1 MSASGSPLFSGEKWT
16 HPERFLIVLINNFY
30 ASFKGVRVTAK
41 RFPYIAIAAVSA
53 LSINSAIALPIDW
66 TGVFG
71 VDTHLLNNVTRT
83 KDTIPAKFDGN
94 GKRNAEFG
102 TQGITGDA
110 GATFQT
116 YIFKLNP
123 TMIVNDG
130 VTLKGEFS
138 SGYLRGGFAG
148 DNATNGQNGTGGS
161 YFFTSPAQRSGLNVN
176 QMYMELYAD
185 TALIRIGRMS
195 RHYGLG
201 IVWDN
206 GNDAWDRFF
215 TMYDGI
221 DAKMKIGNFSVTPYY
236 AKISSYQN
244 DSTAARPAGAR
255 PSGGWD
261 VRETGIT
268 AEYDNKARDL
278 VVSVLYAKRF
288 SEAKNSIYNNG
299 VNDPS
304 STTPVSTS
312 GLRAIGK
319 TEVTVIEPY
328 VSKRWNKFKVAAEA
342 SMQSGDYGDVYD
354 DGEKSRL
361 NATTYIAELKY
372 DLNPKWDI
380 GANLGQVSGD
390 NGSSKKFEATYLHPN
405 YHIADLMFRY
415 SYPAFNEGGKS
426 IFDSSITNA
435 QFWKIY
441 GNYKTDKWTW
451 KGALV
456 VANAMKTAKAGARGY
471 HHEEN
476 YAFASTENQKKDYGY
491 EIDLGF
497 DYRWNPNVTISGY
510 YGYWVV
516 GDYYA
521 YDNDPNTKISLQNV
535 HGGGLRATLE
545 F

>member
-1 MSASGSPLFSGEKWT
+1 M
-16 HPERFLIVLINNFY
+16 
-30 ASFKGVRVTAK
+30 TAK
-41 RFPYIAIAAVSA
+41 RFPYIVFALVSA

-71 VDTHLLNNVTRT
+71 VDTHLLNNVCRT
-83 KDTIPAKFDGN
+83 KDSINKYNTSANPPTRNNPGTEAIDG
-94 GKRNAEFG
+94 
-102 TQGITGDA
+102 DC

-123 TMIVNDG
+123 QMIVNDG

-148 DNATNGQNGTGGS
+148 DNSSNGLNNTGGS

-195 RHYGLG
+195 KHFGLG

-206 GNDAWDRFF
+206 GNDPWDRFF

-244 DSTAARPAGAR
+244 NNTTTDRPAGAR
-255 PSGGWD
+255 PAGGWD

-278 VVSVLYAKRF
+278 VVAVQYSKRF
-288 SEAKNSIYNNG
+288 SESKADIYNTT
-299 VNDPS
+299 S
-304 STTPVSTS
+304 STDNSAVA
-312 GLRAIGK
+312 LGK
-319 TEVTVIEPY
+319 TQVTVIEPF
-328 VSKRWNKFKVAAEA
+328 VSKRWNKFKVGAEA
-342 SMQSGDYGDVYD
+342 TMQSGTYGDVY
-354 DGEKSRL
+354 GINEKSHL
-361 NATTYIAELKY
+361 NATAYIAELKY

-390 NGSSKKFEATYLHPN
+390 NGNSKKFEATYLHPN

-415 SYPAFNEGGKS
+415 NYPAFNEGGKS

-435 QFWKIY
+435 QFWKLY
-441 GNYKTDKWTW
+441 ANYKTDKWTW

-456 VANAMKTAKAGARGY
+456 VANAMKTAKSGARAW

-476 YAFASTENQKKDYGY
+476 YSFTSNENQKKDYGT

-497 DYRWNPNVTISGY
+497 DYRWNPNVIISGY
-510 YGYWVV
+510 YGYWMV

-521 YDNDPNTKISLQNV
+521 YDNNPGTKISLQNV